1 MHTSDDFPTE
11 AEREVAATEP
21 QRRVE
26 VSDPSLGFSKKEEPR
41 KRRKFRRQPKPVI
54 TLAQAKKMTVL
65 QTAFRTRETTAS
77 DRIIGRVFFA
87 GIAAAATALV
97 LYVKSPEDKLRTNN
111 ENLRLEIETKGDWVN
126 GRPMPEYLEG
136 IGAFGINA
144 DDINSP
150 NDIYCDANG
159 RRIFF
164 RLGTKEPK
172 PEVSVEVP
180 ATATCPS
187 EGMDSRPVVN
197 ESPAGVELGLS
208 SIVVK

>member
-126 GRPMPEYLEG
+126 GRPTPEYLEG
-136 IGAFGINA
+136 IGASGIYA
-144 DDINSP
+144 DDISSP
-150 NDIYCDANG
+150 NDVFCNANG
-159 RRIFF
+159 SKIIF
-164 RLGTKEPK
+164 RLGINEPK

-180 ATATCPS
+180 ATATCPI
-187 EGMDSRPVVN
+187 EDMYSRPVVI